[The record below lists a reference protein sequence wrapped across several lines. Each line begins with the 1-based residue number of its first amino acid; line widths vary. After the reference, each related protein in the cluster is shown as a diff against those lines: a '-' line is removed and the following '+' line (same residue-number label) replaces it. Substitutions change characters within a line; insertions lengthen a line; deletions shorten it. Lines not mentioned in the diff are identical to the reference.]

1 MSDTLRIVIEGENRD
16 LVAACVE
23 SIAAIKG
30 VDRAGKDANKTQA
43 SFNSEL
49 RRTRRDSSEA
59 ARAVNA
65 LDGAVAR
72 LNRNATFTRNVLG
85 ALKWPTYAAG
95 AGMLAAELA
104 QVAAGLAAIAAGAG
118 PAIGVLASVGQ
129 GATAAVQAIGT
140 VKLAT
145 SGVTD
150 AVKAQTAVQQQAGQA
165 SASSAEKQ
173 RNAANT
179 IANAHD
185 GLVGA
190 QDRARDAQRRL
201 TVAREEAKAEL
212 EDLQRTL
219 NRTALSERGAEI
231 ALREAIQRRRELRND
246 PTASLLGLDQADQAV
261 SEARAQLSDTRRE
274 RQSQTRELD
283 TAQRKGVDRS
293 QKVVDAQRQVTDA
306 NRQAAAA
313 ARAFAE
319 AQHDAAVATGAQSAA
334 ATKAQQAL
342 AKLSPEARH
351 FVKTVVDMQPELAK
365 LRAAAGED
373 FWPGVEKGLL
383 SANRNFDVL
392 RGTVKLT
399 GGELG
404 DAAEQWGAFLGSKDF
419 GADLK
424 SIGEANAKVID
435 RGSRSALSL
444 AHAFTD
450 ITVAAEPL
458 TDWLSRI
465 TLKASEGIE
474 KWAETSRRTGE
485 AKRFFEETREVL
497 TVLGDITGDVAHS
510 VREIG
515 RAGYDTGRELLDELS
530 TVTQHW
536 RDWTTSVDGQN
547 ELRAY
552 FEHAKPAVEETG
564 GLIAD
569 VTKMLFK
576 LGAQDGTAEL
586 IHQMRDELL
595 PAVETLLGN
604 LSQGF
609 GPAFVHSVTSL
620 VKLFADL
627 SDADGGLTVTVKL
640 LGDVAEGVRWLIDQG
655 GPGLK
660 NALGVSL
667 AAVSLYKLLGI
678 GAAIK
683 GILKLRALLKT
694 TPAAAATQARTAT
707 ATGMLLLGAPPV
719 GMQGRTPGGLILPPG
734 VRSVDQQGKPIAPVP
749 AAPVPSRFAGGLSKT
764 LTALPFIGA
773 AVIGAGAAA
782 EGLNDRRARKS
793 RDFEAEQIRKIATT
807 SKDAAEAMRRLNGER
822 RQLQS
827 VVENAGKIGID
838 AEGIK
843 RVRMQIEAV
852 DAALARFG
860 TNGPKSIGDVG
871 SALKASQRMFD
882 DWRKTGSLNLKG
894 LHTVT
899 AQTTADIKHRLSQ
912 DTLEGK
918 DALARNFRQAAAEV
932 KKSMDAGQVSTR
944 DGLREI
950 KSLMRKALG
959 VYGIKGNQADNYLR
973 EGNVGSFGE
982 NDRAKMAGGGWIGNP
997 GERGRDEVDITVGRG
1012 EAILNADQQ
1021 NVAQQALAVAH
1032 SVGAV
1037 PYGDLD
1043 SMFAGE
1049 QRPHY
1054 LAGYAKGGRVGLQP
1068 AVKRLGDQ
1076 LTRQFGL
1083 SVTST
1088 TGGGHAAGSYHYQGL
1103 AEDLAGAPGA
1113 MAAAS
1118 RYLITSGAYRSLL
1131 EGIHNPG
1138 LSVKDGKQVPPGFWG
1153 GKTWADHGDHIH
1165 LALRALGAI
1174 KGGGG
1179 SSIDEIKRVKWTGPG
1194 GAIGQIG
1201 QAGLNRVRAGANA
1214 ALARVGGSSAGG
1226 GGDLDVKGASGKG
1239 ASEAQ
1244 ARAWI
1249 AQGLRVAGQPV
1260 TAAAVNTLLGRARQ
1274 ESGLNPRAINLWDSN
1289 AKKGIPSKGF
1299 LQTIGPTFNRYKVK
1313 GHDDI
1318 YDPVDNVAAAVR
1330 YMLATYGHLV
1340 GAGKGGY
1347 AKGGRVRR
1355 GAARGRAASLKARKG
1370 TGRGKPFG
1378 GRGRA
1383 RYKLPLQA
1391 LKAAESLTTTAGDRD
1406 IDLGLLIRQQD
1417 RTDESATKS
1426 GRVQDL
1432 TDPELLTVYTQADI
1446 ARLRQNPGERVD
1458 IVDQPAISQH
1468 VGELAAR
1475 LNIKN
1480 EIAGLLKQRREA
1492 LAGAVDELNK
1502 GIKERNAALKAL
1514 RDKLKANIA
1523 RIERLRKQIT
1533 SRREDLKK
1541 LRARKAPRAQIAD
1554 AEGDI
1559 RRMSGQVDDL
1569 QTDNR
1574 RLSTNIDTR
1583 ERQLGTWTGEL
1594 EKAAPDLKSSRTDVT
1609 GVEIDAGE
1617 IQDEINRWLRTSVE
1631 KIDVAGLT
1639 AGGDSGR
1646 AELLAQQLEEQRR
1659 SNALQGQ
1666 QLGVFSGFAQLLAGR
1681 FVGAF
1686 AHGGPVLQTGMALV
1700 HRGERITV
1708 DPDGPYG
1715 NRAGGRGGG
1724 DRPVDVQLTL
1734 TLDTGG
1740 LIQVV
1745 DARVDQRAATV
1756 VSQDLGRRQR
1766 LITSAPGR
1774 PRGR

>member
-30 VDRAGKDANKTQA
+30 VDRAGRDANKTQA

-165 SASSAEKQ
+165 AASSAEKQ

-219 NRTALSERGAEI
+219 SRTALSERGAEI

-274 RQSQTRELD
+274 RQSQSRELD
-283 TAQRKGVDRS
+283 QAQRKGVDRS

-419 GADLK
+419 GADFK

-627 SDADGGLTVTVKL
+627 SDADGGLTLTVKL

-694 TPAAAATQARTAT
+694 TPAAAAVAQRAT
-707 ATGMLLLGAPPV
+707 AAALVLGAPPV
-719 GMQGRTPGGLILPPG
+719 GLRQTPGGVLLPAG
-734 VRSVDQQGKPIAPVP
+734 VRSVEQG
-749 AAPVPSRFAGGLSKT
+749 AAAGGAAGVASKGGGLLSKV
-764 LTALPFIGA
+764 PGSVKVGA
-773 AVIGAGAAA
+773 AVAAGAAIA
-782 EGLNDRRARKS
+782 ASRINTGDDFHSDKIAKAAQANHLLNVQLERLKALGDNGGVERLADQLHNLGKTGGGLNAK
-793 RDFEAEQIRKIATT
+793 KILQVA
-807 SKDAAEAMRRLNGER
+807 DAAK
-822 RQLQS
+822 QLAD
-827 VVENAGKIGID
+827 AGGTMGK
-838 AEGIK
+838 ELT
-843 RVRMQIEAV
+843 
-852 DAALARFG
+852 AALTR
-860 TNGPKSIGDVG
+860 
-871 SALKASQRMFD
+871 SQRAFD

-982 NDRAKMAGGGWIGNP
+982 NDRAKMAGGGWIGSP

-1012 EAILNADQQ
+1012 EAVLNADQQ
-1021 NVAQQALAVAH
+1021 GVAQQALAVAH

-1165 LALRALGAI
+1165 IALRALGAI

-1226 GGDLDVKGASGKG
+1226 GGDLDVKGAGGKG

-1480 EIAGLLKQRREA
+1480 EIAGLLRKRREA

-1639 AGGDSGR
+1639 AGGDGGR

-1700 HRGERITV
+1700 HRGEHITV

-1774 PRGR
+1774 PR